1 MDEETFADLTRSMIE
16 NENELENN
24 RLNWLLIAQGLF
36 FAAVGVAI
44 ETDVT
49 VIFIYICAV
58 AGLTT
63 SISAGIHLLHSRQAI
78 KDLHNEFK
86 KKFPDYIGPR
96 VIGLDPQKKSPIV
109 RYLIPPYFLPWVFVV
124 LWVVIFL
131 SAKCF

>member
-1 MDEETFADLTRSMIE
+1 MLGGAMDEETFADLTRSMIE

-58 AGLTT
+58 AGLT
-63 SISAGIHLLHSRQAI
+63 SSCSER
-78 KDLHNEFK
+78 
-86 KKFPDYIGPR
+86 
-96 VIGLDPQKKSPIV
+96 
-109 RYLIPPYFLPWVFVV
+109 
-124 LWVVIFL
+124 
-131 SAKCF
+131 